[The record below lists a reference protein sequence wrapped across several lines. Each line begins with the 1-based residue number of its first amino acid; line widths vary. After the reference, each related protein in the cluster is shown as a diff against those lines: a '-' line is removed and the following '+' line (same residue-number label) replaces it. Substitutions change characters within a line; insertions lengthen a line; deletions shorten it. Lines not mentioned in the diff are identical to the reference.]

1 MLSSTISVS
10 RVTGAGGENC
20 QCSTAVPGWVAQ
32 NAILATLKSG
42 PLYMGLR
49 RAPEAKAIEPG
60 PTVTPRNR
68 QGLGPLQTSFCSTA
82 SNMVVSGVTVPVS
95 TQEPAVAETLSSSW

>member
-32 NAILATLKSG
+32 KATLATLKSG

-49 RAPEAKAIEPG
+49 RAPEAKAMEPG
-60 PTVTPRNR
+60 PTVTPRNE
-68 QGLGPLQTSFCSTA
+68 QELGPLHTSFCRTA
-82 SNMVVSGVTVPVS
+82 SNTAGSPVTVLVS
-95 TQEPAVAETLSSSW
+95 TQEPAVDETLSSSW